1 MSSEVFTDYEGL
13 EGGWRIDQEDF
24 QNLDQNFNFE
34 NEVLLMMGDYEAND
48 FDARDILKVEI
59 QRSQGACQ
67 GHSISSCVE
76 MASCIA
82 IGEKSL
88 ELSRAMGY
96 YETQRLDGIRGDR
109 GSTISGGVK
118 LATGTGICKEE
129 LWSYPSKYN
138 PKRPSN
144 WQGILESAER
154 FRAFKSVRIR
164 SWDGLVTFLEA
175 GLGSVS
181 IGIRWNS
188 SVNREHVTSYSG
200 GGGGGHAVT
209 LPQMSKKRP
218 GEVDMMN
225 SWGDKWG
232 DGGWATWTQKAFEQ
246 MLKDRFTVAIGVSD
260 MSNLEPRKISFT
272 NFVDGIII

>member
-1 MSSEVFTDYEGL
+1 MSSEILTEFAGL
-13 EGGWRIDQEDF
+13 EGGWRIDREDF
-24 QNLDQNFNFE
+24 DNLDNNFNFE
-34 NEVLLMMGDYEAND
+34 EEVLALTGKYEANT
-48 FDARDILKVEI
+48 FDARDILKVEN

-67 GHSISSCVE
+67 GHSISSAVE

-96 YETQRLDGIRGDR
+96 YETQRLDRISGDR

-118 LATGTGICKEE
+118 LATTTGICRED
-129 LWSYPSKYN
+129 LWTYPSKYD

-144 WQGILESAER
+144 WQAILKSAER
-154 FRAFKSVRIR
+154 FKAFKSVRIR
-164 SWDGLVTFLEA
+164 SWEGLVTFLEA
-175 GLGSVS
+175 GLGAVS

-188 SVNREHVTSYSG
+188 STNREHVTSFSG
-200 GGGGGHAVT
+200 GGGGGHAIL

-225 SWGDKWG
+225 SWGERWG
-232 DGGWATWTQKAFEQ
+232 DGGWATWTRQAFEQ
-246 MLKDRFTVAIGVSD
+246 MLRDRFTVAIGVSD
-260 MSNLEPRKISFT
+260 MENLEPRKVTFT
-272 NFVDGIII
+272 EFMDGITI